1 MGQQQ
6 LLLTI
11 LVTILI
17 GITIVV
23 AIDTLHAS
31 RENANETTIRLDM
44 IMVLNDARLYYQ
56 KPLELGGG
64 GNSFD
69 GISQDQ
75 ILSID
80 PTNENG
86 TYTVS
91 GSGKTVTIEGRGVNG
106 NVALSLEAEMTGDGL
121 DLTWSNL

>member
-17 GITIVV
+17 GIAIVV
-23 AIDTLHAS
+23 AIDTMQAA
-31 RENANETTIRLDM
+31 RENASETAIRQDM
-44 IMVLNDARLYYQ
+44 MMVLNDARIYYQ
-56 KPLELGGG
+56 KPGMLGGG

-86 TYTVS
+86 SYTVS
-91 GSGKTVTIEGRGVNG
+91 GSGKTVTIEGTGANG
-106 NVALSLEAEMTGDGL
+106 NVALSLEATMTSDGM
-121 DLTWSNL
+121 DLSWSNL